1 MTKREKKIQV
11 VKQMLSSCVNS
22 GTSAFSFGN
31 IPRNRFEGAKKSYAY
46 DAKYDE
52 VLALIDTTVFGGGE
66 RGMIITEH
74 DVYLK
79 EILSSPEHCK
89 LSNIGGLTVPGETY
103 YNRNNLCEMLAK
115 LEEIENE
122 PEYGFW
128 DTVGN
133 IVSTVIDEGAK
144 AMQKEYMEQMA
155 EEEEEALEELE
166 NLRDLLETLR
176 DSGINDLIQDY
187 DELEAGEEIL
197 DKIMQSVMYSCL
209 LANEYDKYKKIRNIS
224 DDSEIVEEVK
234 KFMETINSLVE
245 EFDDIYDSDIDEDI
259 EPLSRTFKRFHS
271 SMIRIYGEM
280 LNDEED
286 KDVIELDLEDYYAQT
301 QKAAKTL
308 KKKINALL
316 SRLNREI
323 EEAYDD

>member
-11 VKQMLSSCVNS
+11 VKQMLSSCVTS
-22 GTSAFSFGN
+22 STSAFSFGN
-31 IPRNRFEGAKKSYAY
+31 IPRNRFDGAKRNYAY

-128 DTVGN
+128 DTLGDIVG
-133 IVSTVIDEGAK
+133 TVIDESAK
-144 AMQKEYMEQMA
+144 SIQKEYKKLMA
-155 EEEEEALEELE
+155 ESEQEALELLVGIR
-166 NLRDLLETLR
+166 NSLETLR
-176 DSGINDLIQDY
+176 DDVINEWIEEYYDLEE
-187 DELEAGEEIL
+187 DEVAESIKLIT
-197 DKIMQSVMYSCL
+197 SFSCL
-209 LANEYDKYKKIRNIS
+209 FTNDIDRYKKIQSIDENENLGDFIEQCIES
-224 DDSEIVEEVK
+224 MNMLTDQFDKVCDEEV
-234 KFMETINSLVE
+234 
-245 EFDDIYDSDIDEDI
+245 DESI
-259 EPLSRTFKRFHS
+259 EPLSRTFKRFNAG
-271 SMIRIYGEM
+271 MVRIYGDM
-280 LNDEED
+280 LNDLENGDMEGW
-286 KDVIELDLEDYYAQT
+286 ELPYYYNQT
-301 QKAAKTL
+301 QEAVETL
-308 KKKINALL
+308 KRKINVLVTC
-316 SRLNREI
+316 LNRKI